1 MVEYPKK
8 SRRSESEIL
17 SVFSLKILDEKFG
30 ACDKIYI
37 RYPTKAVFFQC
48 GTSLKT
54 QTEFIP
60 FISQSTIIV
69 YGTLKPR
76 TNLLHRFQTVLYY
89 QVQRDRQT
97 IKADRPNCIVLSC
110 FNPDTSNLYKNY

>member
-1 MVEYPKK
+1 MLRFKKIYLVEYPKK
-8 SRRSESEIL
+8 FRRSESEIL
-17 SVFSLKILDEKFG
+17 SVFSPKILDEKFG

-60 FISQSTIIV
+60 FISQSTIFV

-76 TNLLHRFQTVLYY
+76 TNYY
-89 QVQRDRQT
+89 IDSKLFFI
-97 IKADRPNCIVLSC
+97 IK
-110 FNPDTSNLYKNY
+110 YKETDKP